1 MPLACDLSPSHAVP
15 PGLPQLP
22 GDAGASDGGRHTQW
36 KPPCHVCRVPSV
48 TAQPWPRRG
57 GSCDQ
62 EGRIC
67 HKREKRSG
75 LLGAATSPAAQTWDK
90 PPIDAAVVVL
100 VTTSCGQGQA
110 GQVGL
115 LLGRRLQPGHRHT
128 GPQQDPLPVPRSW
141 CGPTGD
147 PSLIT
152 SAAMQTTH
160 PSYFSYLPAVSIPF
174 WN

>member
-22 GDAGASDGGRHTQW
+22 GDTGASDGGRHTPR

-48 TAQPWPRRG
+48 TANPGQDEAGAVTRRDKYATNVRRG
-57 GSCDQ
+57 A
-62 EGRIC
+62 
-67 HKREKRSG
+67 G
-75 LLGAATSPAAQTWDK
+75 LLGTATSPAAQMWDK
-90 PPIDAAVVVL
+90 PPTDAAVVL
-100 VTTSCGQGQA
+100 VRTSCGRAQA

-115 LLGRRLQPGHRHT
+115 LLGQRLQPGNRHT

-147 PSLIT
+147 PSLVT

-160 PSYFSYLPAVSIPF
+160 PSYLPAVSIPF